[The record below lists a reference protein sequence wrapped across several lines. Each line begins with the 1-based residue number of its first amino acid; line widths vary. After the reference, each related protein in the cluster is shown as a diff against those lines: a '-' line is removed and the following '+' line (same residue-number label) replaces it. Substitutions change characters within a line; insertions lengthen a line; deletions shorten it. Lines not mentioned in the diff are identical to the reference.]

1 MTGKAPAADADEA
14 QAASHDL
21 ADDAEQEW
29 CDVRSRLGAAL
40 RRLGESASTHAIRES
55 APRELCDACGFTRA
69 MISAVH
75 GSRWVPL
82 VLYTQ
87 DALDPE
93 AAAFRGFVESEAEI
107 PLATMLAET
116 EMVRR
121 RRAVL
126 IEDALTDRRTF
137 KPIIALARSVG
148 YVAAPL
154 LVEGRAIGFMHADRV
169 GQDRPLSEADRRHIA
184 AFSAELS
191 ILYQQHSWRELLLD
205 RHRRFEEAVAIA
217 SRSLAPLTTPAPSLG
232 PWTAGQ
238 GKGLDRDT
246 PAPRRDALLS
256 EREREVLDL
265 VAEGATNSA
274 VALRLSVSE
283 DTVKSHMRRVLR
295 KLRVTNRGAAVA
307 RYLQL
312 KGPGDG

>member
-1 MTGKAPAADADEA
+1 MVRE
-14 QAASHDL
+14 QC
-21 ADDAEQEW
+21 DDEQEW
-29 CDVRSRLGAAL
+29 YAVRSRLGLAL
-40 RRLGESASTHAIRES
+40 RRLGDAATTDTLRAR
-55 APRELCDACGFTRA
+55 APQELCDACGFTRA

-93 AAAFRGFVESEAEI
+93 AEAFRDFVESDVEI

-126 IEDALTDRRTF
+126 IADAILDRRTF
-137 KPIIALARSVG
+137 KPIISIARSPG

-154 LVEGRAIGFMHADRV
+154 LVDGRAIGFIHADRV
-169 GQDRPLSEADRRHIA
+169 GQDRDLDEADRRHIE

-191 ILYQQHSWRELLLD
+191 VLYQQRSWRELLLD
-205 RHRRFEEAVAIA
+205 RHRRFEDAVTVAG
-217 SRSLAPLTTPAPSLG
+217 RSLAPLAAPAPSLG
-232 PWTAGQ
+232 AWATTPDPCAA
-238 GKGLDRDT
+238 KDS

-256 EREREVLDL
+256 AREREVLEL
-265 VAEGATNSA
+265 VAEGATNSVIA
-274 VALRLSVSE
+274 TRLSLSE
-283 DTVKSHMRRVLR
+283 DTVKSHMRSVLR
-295 KLRVTNRGAAVA
+295 KLRVANRGAAVA
-307 RYLQL
+307 RYVQL
-312 KGPGDG
+312 MGLGHA